1 MPFRTKNYSSRF
13 PKRLRFLRKQAGLT
27 QKELGEKLK
36 KSESAVRMWEL
47 EQSEPDFQTIIDLS
61 STFNVNADFIIGK
74 QIKPI
79 IPIEQ
84 WHQSLR
90 EDYENA
96 SDEAERDYIIYT
108 ECVHTFF
115 DDRKKYEPN
124 DGLKIAIFGGTDAT
138 DEMLDKVL
146 EYAQFIK
153 KQQENREEK

>member
-1 MPFRTKNYSSRF
+1 MADRTKSYSLRF

-27 QKELGEKLK
+27 QEELGKKVK
-36 KSESAVRMWEL
+36 KSESTVRMWEL

-61 STFNVNADFIIGK
+61 SIFNVNADFIIGK

-79 IPIEQ
+79 IPVEQ

-96 SDEAERDYIIYT
+96 SNEAEKDYIVYKY
-108 ECVHTFF
+108 CAHTFF
-115 DDRKKYEPN
+115 DDKKDYGFN
-124 DGLKIAIFGGTDAT
+124 DGLKLAIFGSTDPT

-146 EYAQFIK
+146 EYAQFLK
-153 KQQENREEK
+153 NQNEGKR